1 MPAIRKC
8 AKCGENTLISSMGIF
23 KATRPYQCTNC
34 DTIVKLTPLAML
46 GMQLTILTALS
57 IGALSWLMF
66 FSAEATK
73 LSSIIIAYGFWMFMS
88 VIVIGVIIAKIRNH
102 SKNPYALD
110 MDGNIMQSYT
120 SAHYAPDG
128 KKQVEHDIKIAVD
141 SWIESKSLLF
151 GLISPV
157 FLIAIVIAAIWL
169 LYYIDTNIFN

>member
-8 AKCGENTLISSMGIF
+8 ANCGENTLISSMGIF
-23 KATRPYQCTNC
+23 KASRPYQCTNC

-46 GMQLTILTALS
+46 GMQFTILSALS
-57 IGALSWLMF
+57 IGGLSWLMF

-73 LSSIIIAYGFWMFMS
+73 LSSVIYAYVFWFLLSTII
-88 VIVIGVIIAKIRNH
+88 IGVIIGKIKNH

-110 MDGNIMQSYT
+110 MDGNVMQSYT
-120 SAHYAPDG
+120 SAHVPDG
-128 KKQVEHDIKIAVD
+128 KKELEHDVKIAVD

-157 FLIAIVIAAIWL
+157 FLIAIIIAAIAL
-169 LYYIDTNIFN
+169 LYYIDANIFN